1 MKSLPLSRRWGALQS
16 WRHQLT
22 VPQFTVITGLIV
34 IALGTLLMASPLCSQ
49 DSVGL
54 WEALFTVTSAITV
67 TGLSIIDVGQELT
80 LVGQPLLLA
89 LLITG
94 GLGLMAITTFLQGF
108 VQGHAGLRSRV
119 DKGRALDEFGVGGI
133 GPTFN
138 GILITGSCV
147 MLLGTLVLYS
157 FGFTD
162 ISNPL
167 RRFWASLFHAISAY
181 NNAGFGLWS
190 DSLSRYRDNTVVNA
204 TVAAL
209 VVVGG
214 IGWRV
219 INDLWGNRNRLNRLK
234 RLSLHTRLVL
244 RSSGLLIVVGCLGLL
259 FTEQFATGGVMQP
272 LQWIQKLQ
280 VSLFQ
285 AISARTAG
293 FNTVPLSTATFSDAG
308 LLLLIVLMF
317 IGASPGGTGGGIKT
331 TTFATLMG
339 ATRSTLQ
346 GRQEVVIHQRQ
357 IPGHRGAAGD
367 RRHHRLPA
375 VRAADGPAAGPRTH
389 LLRHHWPGAVQLPG
403 KAVHLHVRLRHRGP
417 RSRRH
422 RPAQPLGSTGADG
435 GHVRGQTGHPAAALG
450 GVWQQAPTAGGL
462 PPGRA
467 LPESVHRNPF
477 IAPRSSQKETA
488 DPWAT
493 GGIGT
498 PPRARPGADSP

>member
-1 MKSLPLSRRWGALQS
+1 MKALPLSRRWGALQA

-22 VPQFTVITGLIV
+22 VPQFTVVTGLIV

-67 TGLSIIDVGQELT
+67 TGLSIIDISSDLTPFGQ
-80 LVGQPLLLA
+80 VALA
-89 LLITG
+89 GLIVTG

-108 VQGHAGLRSRV
+108 VQGGSGLRHRL

-138 GILITGSCV
+138 SILITGFCV
-147 MLLGTLVLYS
+147 MGLGTVVLYG
-157 FGFTD
+157 FGFSD
-162 ISNPL
+162 IANPL
-167 RRFWASLFHAISAY
+167 ERFWASLFHCISAY

-190 DSLSRYRDNTVVNA
+190 DNLVRYRDNPVVNGVIA
-204 TVAAL
+204 SMI
-209 VVVGG
+209 VVGG

-219 INDLWGNRNRLNRLK
+219 INDLWSNRNRLNRLK

-272 LQWIQKLQ
+272 LQWIQRLQ

-293 FNTVPLSTATFSDAG
+293 FNTVPLSIATFSDAG

-357 IPGHRGAAGD
+357 IPATVVLRAIGVTIASLLFVLLMALLLGLGPTSSGTSGLVRFSFLEKLFTCMSAFGTVGLD
-367 RRHHRLPA
+367 LGVTIQLNRWGQLVLMVGMFVGRLGILLLLSAMYGSRPQ
-375 VRAADGPAAGPRTH
+375 PRV
-389 LLRHHWPGAVQLPG
+389 GY
-403 KAVHLHVRLRHRGP
+403 P
-417 RSRRH
+417 REE
-422 RPAQPLGSTGADG
+422 LY
-435 GHVRGQTGHPAAALG
+435 
-450 GVWQQAPTAGGL
+450 
-462 PPGRA
+462 
-467 LPESVHRNPF
+467 
-477 IAPRSSQKETA
+477 I
-488 DPWAT
+488 
-493 GGIGT
+493 
-498 PPRARPGADSP
+498 